1 MAAKTTSSSARECA
15 KPRALLR
22 KHVQITKRGRV
33 KLQKGWSD
41 KKIARKAK
49 AKVALVREL
58 RADLY
63 SRLHEEVAR
72 APQIG
77 Q

>member
-1 MAAKTTSSSARECA
+1 MAAKKTSSSTRECA

-22 KHVQITKRGRV
+22 KHVRITKRGRV

-41 KKIARKAK
+41 KRIARKAK
-49 AKVALVREL
+49 SKVALVREL

-63 SRLHEEVAR
+63 NRIHEEVAR

>member
-22 KHVQITKRGRV
+22 KHVRITKRGRV

-41 KKIARKAK
+41 KRIARKAK
-49 AKVALVREL
+49 SKVVGAG
-58 RADLY
+58 
-63 SRLHEEVAR
+63 VACGS
-72 APQIG
+72 I
-77 Q
+77 

>member
-1 MAAKTTSSSARECA
+1 MAAKKTSSSAQECA
-15 KPRALLR
+15 EPRALLQ
-22 KHVQITKRGRV
+22 KHVRITKRGRV

-49 AKVALVREL
+49 SKVALVRDL
-58 RADLY
+58 RVDLY
-63 SRLHEEVAR
+63 GRLHEEVAR
-72 APQIG
+72 APKIG